1 MATSFAGSKH
11 LDGRRR
17 RRLASEHT
25 DPNEAEA
32 ADTADSREE
41 RQHGRDCAVQQRL
54 RHFPVRKVI
63 SRRPWK
69 AAVLSTFVLGT
80 AAGLIAA
87 AWFAGVQPEL
97 FGPAIAR
104 MFQLPQP
111 QAMQVSETVL
121 VLLAGQLCL
130 LIWWARSRSLQ
141 DFSGSYHFWLSA
153 AATCFCI
160 SLCTA
165 LGLHTAVVETMY
177 NRQLLPM
184 MQQVTRAD
192 QLLLTWLVPSALVVL
207 TVGRGMAREMRGN
220 WVGLLLLRCSVLL
233 AMLWVGGQLEMVRKE
248 LIALQE
254 HATVQSQPALQS
266 SLTGILAHLPLI
278 TASAGLLAAS
288 FLFLS
293 TMLHTRHVIFE
304 SVNPPQQKPSLIG
317 RLFRRLTGRGASR
330 STAGKGQQAA
340 DSVSPAEGEESQGRK
355 TAAATAEAEADN
367 SSSTTAT
374 RSRRASTRSS
384 APAVKEESAPARS
397 AKTAAEPEPASQ
409 ADSSEEDEA
418 DKQPM
423 SLKASRALDA
433 DRQQQLKGLPKR
445 EQRKLRKQWRD
456 EDRDS
461 EYRRSA

>member
-1 MATSFAGSKH
+1 
-11 LDGRRR
+11 
-17 RRLASEHT
+17 
-25 DPNEAEA
+25 
-32 ADTADSREE
+32 
-41 RQHGRDCAVQQRL
+41 
-54 RHFPVRKVI
+54 
-63 SRRPWK
+63 
-69 AAVLSTFVLGT
+69 
-80 AAGLIAA
+80 
-87 AWFAGVQPEL
+87 
-97 FGPAIAR
+97 
-104 MFQLPQP
+104 
-111 QAMQVSETVL
+111 
-121 VLLAGQLCL
+121 
-130 LIWWARSRSLQ
+130 
-141 DFSGSYHFWLSA
+141 
-153 AATCFCI
+153 
-160 SLCTA
+160 
-165 LGLHTAVVETMY
+165 MY

-220 WVGLLLLRCSVLL
+220 WVGLLLLRCSVVL

-293 TMLHTRHVIFE
+293 AMLHTRHVIFE

-330 STAGKGQQAA
+330 PTAGKGQQAA

-355 TAAATAEAEADN
+355 TAAATAEAEADS

-384 APAVKEESAPARS
+384 APAVKEESAPARP